1 MGNLQKSKTSD
12 NGHTRIAHEGIQKLL
27 FNNDIVPGQKISYR
41 MIAEKLGMSLTPV
54 VQAFKILEF
63 QGFVKHEPNKGYYIE
78 PLSLQEIKEIYELR
92 ETVEISLLPKVID
105 NLNTESINKLND
117 ILRRNDTEKLN
128 LNNRLIMD
136 RDFHITLSSTSKQK
150 IQIQTLRNLFDLLYL
165 KYRGSRLFDSSEI
178 TVGSQHQMIFDA
190 VITRDIDKAT
200 DAMRFH
206 FKTIKAKALS
216 SLSQILAGKISQK
229 RTGLKQTTLM

>member
-1 MGNLQKSKTSD
+1 LGNLQKSKTSD

-92 ETVEISLLPKVID
+92 ETIEISLLPKVID
-105 NLNTESINKLND
+105 NLDTESINKLND
-117 ILRRNDTEKLN
+117 ILR
-128 LNNRLIMD
+128 
-136 RDFHITLSSTSKQK
+136 
-150 IQIQTLRNLFDLLYL
+150 
-165 KYRGSRLFDSSEI
+165 
-178 TVGSQHQMIFDA
+178 
-190 VITRDIDKAT
+190 
-200 DAMRFH
+200 
-206 FKTIKAKALS
+206 
-216 SLSQILAGKISQK
+216 
-229 RTGLKQTTLM
+229 